1 MNLWSQI
8 IDRKQMQK
16 VNEIVSYVLL
26 SNWKHGSK
34 YLKFSVGEDSCFKTN
49 YCLSKLNPKRD
60 CNKIERLFHLLMLP
74 F

>member
-16 VNEIVSYVLL
+16 LNEIVSYVLL

-34 YLKFSVGEDSCFKTN
+34 FYLKFSVCEDSCFKQQTIVSQN
-49 YCLSKLNPKRD
+49 
-60 CNKIERLFHLLMLP
+60 
-74 F
+74 